1 MTSIFDKWETMQRPY
16 VTLLPVEMYALE
28 EAGDLWRN
36 TCGNSLCSGEGCGR
50 RKQVCWLRCVRG
62 GLPLWPAHR

>member
-1 MTSIFDKWETMQRPY
+1 MTSIFDTWETMQRPY

-36 TCGNSLCSGEGCGR
+36 ICGNSLCSGEVCGR
-50 RKQVCWLRCVRG
+50 
-62 GLPLWPAHR
+62 

>member
-16 VTLLPVEMYALE
+16 VTLLPVELYALE

-36 TCGNSLCSGEGCGR
+36 TKGSNMCSGEACGR
-50 RKQVCWLRCVRG
+50 
-62 GLPLWPAHR
+62 